1 MSQELKIVM
10 DRIIIMQQPK
20 RLVYGN
26 DCAYQFIED
35 FKALVL
41 NKVFIIT
48 SPPLLP
54 VIQPL
59 IESLKGK
66 GVYAVIWKDISTE
79 PTTEMLNDTLKAYN
93 SSGCN
98 AVVGIGG
105 GSALDVAKLVATLH
119 GSGQDIQSV
128 FGIGKVAGRKAYLA
142 CLPTTAGTGSEVSPN
157 AIVYDEIEKLKK
169 GVISPYL
176 VPDASYIDP
185 LLTLTV
191 PPNVTAS
198 TGMDA
203 LIHCIEGYANLFA
216 HPITD
221 VYALQGIRL
230 IGANLKSAFDNGDDL
245 EARAKMALGSLY
257 GGLCLGPV
265 NTGAVHALSYPLSSD
280 FHTPHGIANSLLLP
294 YIFEF
299 NLPAMPD
306 RYAQI
311 AIALGAEPADS
322 DIETAK
328 RGLNIII
335 KLCHDCKIPLKLS
348 EIGVPYDAIERMAK
362 AAMTVTRLLKNN
374 PIQLELKDALEIY
387 KKAY

>member
-1 MSQELKIVM
+1 M
-10 DRIIIMQQPK
+10 DRIIVMQQPK
-20 RLVYGN
+20 RLAFGN
-26 DCAYQFIED
+26 GCASQFVAD
-35 FKALVL
+35 FAGLGLKKA
-41 NKVFIIT
+41 FIVT
-48 SPPLLP
+48 APPLLP
-54 VIQPL
+54 VIQTL
-59 IESLKGK
+59 LDSLKSK
-66 GVYAVIWKDISTE
+66 DVSVVIWNSISSE
-79 PTTEMLNDTLKAYN
+79 PTTTMLNDALRIYHL
-93 SSGCN
+93 SGCDT
-98 AVVGIGG
+98 VVGIGG
-105 GSALDVAKLVATLH
+105 GSVLDVAKLVATLH

-128 FGIGKVAGRKAYLA
+128 FGISKVIGRKTYLA

-157 AIVYDEIEKLKK
+157 AIIFDEIAQLKM

-185 LLTLTV
+185 LLTVTV

-230 IGANLKSAFDNGDDL
+230 IGANLKRAYDNGNDL
-245 EARAKMALGSLY
+245 EARSSMALGSLY

-265 NTGAVHALSYPLSSD
+265 NTGAVHALSYPLGSD
-280 FHTPHGIANSLLLP
+280 FHIPHGIANSLLLP
-294 YIFEF
+294 YILEF

-322 DIETAK
+322 DMETAR
-328 RGLNIII
+328 RGLNIVIQ
-335 KLCHDCKIPLKLS
+335 LCHDCKIPLKLS

-374 PIQLELKDALEIY
+374 PVQLELKDALEIY
-387 KKAY
+387 RKAY

>member
-1 MSQELKIVM
+1 M
-10 DRIIIMQQPK
+10 DRIIVMQQPK
-20 RLVYGN
+20 RLAFGN
-26 DCAYQFIED
+26 GCASQFVDD
-35 FKALVL
+35 FAGLGLKKA
-41 NKVFIIT
+41 FIVT
-48 SPPLLP
+48 APPLLP
-54 VIQPL
+54 VIQTL
-59 IESLKGK
+59 LDSLKSK
-66 GVYAVIWKDISTE
+66 DVSVVIWNSISSE
-79 PTTEMLNDTLKAYN
+79 PTTTMLNDALRIYHL
-93 SSGCN
+93 SGCDT
-98 AVVGIGG
+98 VVGIGG
-105 GSALDVAKLVATLH
+105 GSVLDVAKLVATLH

-128 FGIGKVAGRKAYLA
+128 FGISKVIGRKTYLA

-157 AIVYDEIEKLKK
+157 AIIFDEIKQLKM

-185 LLTLTV
+185 LLTVTV

-230 IGANLKSAFDNGDDL
+230 IGANLKRAYDNGNDL
-245 EARAKMALGSLY
+245 EARSSMALGSLY

-265 NTGAVHALSYPLSSD
+265 NTGAVHALSYPLGSD
-280 FHTPHGIANSLLLP
+280 FRIPHGIANSLLLP
-294 YIFEF
+294 YILEF

-322 DIETAK
+322 DMETAR
-328 RGLNIII
+328 RGLNIVIQ
-335 KLCHDCKIPLKLS
+335 LCHDCKIPLKLS

-374 PIQLELKDALEIY
+374 PVQLELKDALEIY
-387 KKAY
+387 RKAY

>member
-1 MSQELKIVM
+1 MSRE
-10 DRIIIMQQPK
+10 DRILIMQQPK

-26 DCAYQFIED
+26 GCTSQFIED
-35 FKALVL
+35 FTALGL

-59 IESLKGK
+59 IESLKSK
-66 GVYAVIWKDISTE
+66 GISIIIWDSISIE
-79 PTTEMLNDTLKAYN
+79 PTTEMLNDALEAYH
-93 SSGCN
+93 SSGCD

-105 GSALDVAKLVATLH
+105 GSVLDVAKLIAVLH
-119 GSGQDIQSV
+119 DSDQDIQSV
-128 FGIGKVAGRKAYLA
+128 FGIGKVAGRKTYLA

-157 AIVYDEIEKLKK
+157 AIIYDEIEQLKK

-185 LLTLTV
+185 LLTVTV

-221 VYALQGIRL
+221 VYSLQGIKL
-230 IGANLKSAFDNGDDL
+230 IGANLKHAFDNGNDL

-265 NTGAVHALSYPLSSD
+265 NTGAVHALSYPLGSD

-299 NLPAMPD
+299 NLSAMPE

-311 AIALGAEPADS
+311 AIALGAEPANS

-328 RGLNIII
+328 RGLDIVMQ
-335 KLCHDCKIPLKLS
+335 LCQDCKIPLKLS
-348 EIGVPYDAIERMAK
+348 EIGVPYDAIDRMAR

-374 PIQLELKDALEIY
+374 PVQLELKDALEIY

>member
-1 MSQELKIVM
+1 MSQELKIIM

-59 IESLKGK
+59 IESLKSK
-66 GVYAVIWKDISTE
+66 GVYVVIWKDISSE
-79 PTTEMLNDTLKAYN
+79 PTTEMLNDALEAYN

-128 FGIGKVAGRKAYLA
+128 FGIGKVAGRKTYLA

-157 AIVYDEIEKLKK
+157 AIIYDEIEKLKK

-221 VYALQGIRL
+221 VYSLQGIRL
-230 IGANLKSAFDNGDDL
+230 IGANLKRAFENGNDL
-245 EARAKMALGSLY
+245 DARAKMALGSLY

-265 NTGAVHALSYPLSSD
+265 NTGAVHALSYPLGSD

-294 YIFEF
+294 YIFEY
-299 NLPAMPD
+299 NLSAMPD
-306 RYAQI
+306 RYAHI
-311 AIALGAEPADS
+311 AIALGAETADS

-328 RGLNIII
+328 LGLNIII

-348 EIGVPYDAIERMAK
+348 EIGVPFDAIERMAK

-374 PIQLELKDALEIY
+374 PIQLELKDVLEIY

>member
-1 MSQELKIVM
+1 MSQELNEN
-10 DRIIIMQQPK
+10 RIIIMQQPK
-20 RLVYGN
+20 RLAYGN
-26 DCAYQFIED
+26 GCMFQFVED
-35 FKALVL
+35 FVSQKLK
-41 NKVFIIT
+41 KVFIIT
-48 SPPLLP
+48 ATPLLS

-59 IESLKGK
+59 LESLKSK
-66 GVYAVIWKDISTE
+66 GVSVVIWDNISSE
-79 PTTEMLNDTLKAYN
+79 PTTKMLNDALKAYN
-93 SSGCN
+93 SSGCD
-98 AVVGIGG
+98 AVTGIGG
-105 GSALDVAKLVATLH
+105 GSVLDVAKLITVLH
-119 GSGQDIQSV
+119 DSDQDIQSV
-128 FGIGKVAGRKAYLA
+128 FGIGKVAGRKTYIA
-142 CLPTTAGTGSEVSPN
+142 CLPTTSGTGSEVSPN
-157 AIVYDEIEKLKK
+157 AIIYDEIEKLKK

-191 PPNVTAS
+191 PSNVTAS

-230 IGANLKSAFDNGDDL
+230 IGANLKRAFDNGNDL

-265 NTGAVHALSYPLSSD
+265 NTGAVHALSYPLGSD

-328 RGLNIII
+328 HGLEIII

>member
-1 MSQELKIVM
+1 M
-10 DRIIIMQQPK
+10 DRIIVMQQPK
-20 RLVYGN
+20 RLVFGNGCASQLVDDLAGYGQKR
-26 DCAYQFIED
+26 AFIVT
-35 FKALVL
+35 A
-41 NKVFIIT
+41 
-48 SPPLLP
+48 PPLLP
-54 VIQPL
+54 VIQTL
-59 IESLKGK
+59 LDSLKSK
-66 GVYAVIWKDISTE
+66 GVSVVIWNSISSE
-79 PTTEMLNDTLKAYN
+79 PTTTMLNDALRTYHL
-93 SSGCN
+93 SGCDT
-98 AVVGIGG
+98 VVGIGG
-105 GSALDVAKLVATLH
+105 GSVLDVAKLVATLH
-119 GSGQDIQSV
+119 GSGQNIQSV
-128 FGIGKVAGRKAYLA
+128 FGIGKVIGRKTYLA

-157 AIVYDEIEKLKK
+157 AIIFDEIEQLKM

-185 LLTLTV
+185 LLTATV

-230 IGANLKSAFDNGDDL
+230 IGANLKGAYDNGNDL
-245 EARAKMALGSLY
+245 EARSNMALGSLY

-265 NTGAVHALSYPLSSD
+265 NTGAVHALSYPLGSD
-280 FHTPHGIANSLLLP
+280 FHIPHGIANSLLLP
-294 YIFEF
+294 YILEF

-311 AIALGAEPADS
+311 AIALGAESADS
-322 DIETAK
+322 DMETAG
-328 RGLNIII
+328 RGLNIVIQ
-335 KLCHDCKIPLKLS
+335 LCHDCKIPLKLS

-387 KKAY
+387 RKAY